1 MLSVNREDFVGRA
14 EIPDGA
20 FAAIVT
26 ANDEWF
32 AVDLSGNVRGN
43 PEAVEREAMALGV
56 AENLIAGAVVGL
68 ARLARRATVA
78 ALFILSGTAANAQP
92 AACVD
97 TTASWSVPYSQG
109 TIQAISYYLWQQP
122 PPPPMKRPPLLSVL
136 YRSGELHVHVNVP
149 TGIAQQFRG
158 LTSADQKYVQLVQT
172 KYQQTMLS
180 EGLCPLLAEDSNYLL
195 GQRP

>member
-1 MLSVNREDFVGRA
+1 MSRFLTIAAVLL
-14 EIPDGA
+14 
-20 FAAIVT
+20 FAA
-26 ANDEWF
+26 
-32 AVDLSGNVRGN
+32 
-43 PEAVEREAMALGV
+43 P
-56 AENLIAGAVVGL
+56 
-68 ARLARRATVA
+68 A
-78 ALFILSGTAANAQP
+78 AAQP
-92 AACVD
+92 ASCVD

-109 TIQAISYYLWQQP
+109 TIQAITYYLWQQP

-158 LTSADQKYVQLVQT
+158 LTSADQKYAQLVQT

-180 EGLCPLLAEDSNYLL
+180 EGLCPLLAEDGNYLL